1 MGIYT
6 AKEGQKDLSQ
16 HLMKSSKEKGKTIIC
31 SGEKNGSRNS
41 LFLSHV
47 RLRCEQH
54 LKHARVPS
62 TKLKTALESRDI
74 LERWRVNLTS
84 EKPDY

>member
-16 HLMKSSKEKGKTIIC
+16 HLMKSSKEKGKTIIH
-31 SGEKNGSRNS
+31 SGEKNGSRDS

-54 LKHARVPS
+54 LQHARVPS

-74 LERWRVNLTS
+74 LE
-84 EKPDY
+84 

>member
-54 LKHARVPS
+54 LKHARLN
-62 TKLKTALESRDI
+62 TLKSLCSLLFTITLDVKYYVCTI
-74 LERWRVNLTS
+74 
-84 EKPDY
+84 